1 MDSDALVEIAL
12 AGDERNVLRCGLAE
26 WDSPV
31 GGTSAL
37 AVAMGFEDMTDL
49 LVQGRRLR
57 LALVGREPLTAKDW
71 RKMLAATEIVFAS
84 DVFGSGP
91 RWSSTTGFSDEETI
105 RILRSL
111 QKKIARALRNS

>member
-1 MDSDALVEIAL
+1 VDSDALVTVAL
-12 AGDERNVLRCGLAE
+12 AGDERNVLRCGLVE

-31 GGTSAL
+31 GGTDAL
-37 AVAMGFEDMTDL
+37 AVAMGFRDMTDL
-49 LVQGRRLR
+49 LEQGRRLR

-71 RKMLAATEIVFAS
+71 RKMLAATEIMFAS